1 MNDRERLARLWLAF
15 SQSLGYRAR
24 QKLMEGFGSAENVL
38 HDFSVRAEDIAG
50 AKAYA
55 ELKALKAAGIDALPG
70 RLHAK
75 GVQAVFREDEDFPES
90 LRTIPDPPDVLF
102 VRGTLGERE
111 ERRIAIVGSRRETR
125 YGREQAFLIARGLA
139 QSGVTVVSGLA
150 YGIDRAAHEGA
161 LAGGGRTVAVLGSGL
176 NNVYPKEHIPL
187 AEEIAARGG
196 AVVSELAPPAQ
207 PLAFHFPFRNR
218 IVSGLCAGVLLIE
231 AREKSGTLIT
241 VTHAL
246 EQGREVFC
254 LPGPVDH
261 PTSMVPHR
269 LLREGARLVT
279 SAADILED
287 MGWED
292 RAEQTSFLT
301 PNAKD
306 LTSPQKKI
314 YDALCGETRGYEEL
328 MALTGLNSQELNA
341 EIILLEV
348 GGIVETLPG
357 RCYRLQR
364 RKPRT

>member
-1 MNDRERLARLWLAF
+1 MNDGERLARLWLAF

-24 QKLMEGFGSAENVL
+24 QKLVEEFGGAENVL
-38 HDFSVRAEDIAG
+38 HDFSVKVQDIAG
-50 AKAYA
+50 AKAFA
-55 ELKALKAAGIDALPG
+55 ELKALKAAGIDMLPG
-70 RLHAK
+70 QLYAK
-75 GVQAVFREDEDFPES
+75 GIRVVFQGEEDFPQS
-90 LRTIPDPPDVLF
+90 LLTIPAPPDVLF
-102 VRGTLGERE
+102 VRGAVEDME
-111 ERRIAIVGSRRETR
+111 KRRIAIVGSRRETR
-125 YGREQAFLIARGLA
+125 YGREQAFAIAKGLA

-196 AVVSELAPPAQ
+196 AIMSELAPSAQ

-218 IVSGLCAGVLLIE
+218 IVSGLCSGVLLIE

-279 SAADILED
+279 SADDILED
-287 MGWED
+287 MGWEK

-301 PNAKD
+301 PNPKD

-314 YDALCGETRGYEEL
+314 YDALCGEMRGYEEL

-341 EIILLEV
+341 EIVLLEV

-357 RCYRLQR
+357 RCYRLQQQ
-364 RKPRT
+364 KPRT